1 MAIASL
7 EFCFSLQASMCTKHM
22 DDPTSPLPPSNYS
35 EPENLSPNT
44 KNFQSLNKMTEQSLV
59 AFNWA
64 QLFQSIV
71 VSLAWVS
78 LLGHWNG
85 PASETTISEW
95 SLECAS
101 SFITGLPASSFFMG
115 CLIGGLILG
124 TLADSS
130 LGRKNLLLISCLIM
144 SVAALI
150 TSFANNIWTYSALR
164 FISGFGCASIGTC
177 ALVLLTEKVGEQWRG
192 RVGILGFFFFTCGFL
207 SLPLIAYINRFSI
220 WRVLYLW
227 TSIPGIFYCSLLHFF
242 CHRVPKMA
250 LHAQLRGR
258 SNVTVEDELDRVL
271 AKLAHEQENKNHPKT
286 TTIFSSM
293 KTLFEKT
300 WAFKRILAV
309 ITLGTGIGLVYY
321 GMPFGVGNLGFN
333 IYLSVM
339 FNALSEIPSY
349 FVTYMP

>member
-1 MAIASL
+1 
-7 EFCFSLQASMCTKHM
+7 M

-150 TSFANNIWTYSALR
+150 TSFSNNIWTYSALR

-177 ALVLLTEKVGEQWRG
+177 ALVLLTEKIFYLESSVSLDINSRHLLLL
-192 RVGILGFFFFTCGFL
+192 IASFFL
-207 SLPLIAYINRFSI
+207 SPSPQDGSSCAASRTKQCQYS
-220 WRVLYLW
+220 VLKQIG
-227 TSIPGIFYCSLLHFF
+227 S
-242 CHRVPKMA
+242 A
-250 LHAQLRGR
+250 
-258 SNVTVEDELDRVL
+258 VEDELDRVL

-321 GMPFGVGNLGFN
+321 GMPFVVGNLGFN

-349 FVTYMP
+349 FVTYVP